1 MLIYFY
7 NQTQPSPK
15 QPRWFSDG
23 MVVVVVMGIGI
34 VESVESRGDNE
45 GWRWGVEEEGDDNHD
60 QDDYLVKGE
69 GSELIR

>member
-1 MLIYFY
+1 
-7 NQTQPSPK
+7 
-15 QPRWFSDG
+15 